1 MPSRCCVPGC
11 KNNYNSSKKEQGNVS
26 VFTFPKDIERRNQWL
41 KCIHREDF
49 IPSDHSVVCIDHFEE
64 KFIVR
69 KDTATRPDGSV
80 LTVDRKR
87 LKLSPDAFPTRF
99 PNQPKYLS
107 VELPPKRRDPAER
120 AAAIEM
126 LEQQKKMQKEE
137 LNEAKDIIGNYLDIV
152 NKKETIL
159 TMPCER
165 DGHWESVVKKVCA
178 IFANILLN
186 NYSKVK
192 NDVFSERNNKN
203 KDDSVK
209 SNKKRKTDKLSST

>member
-26 VFTFPKDIERRNQWL
+26 VFTFPKDIERRNQGL

-107 VELPPKRRDPAER
+107 VELPPKRRDMAER

-152 NKKETIL
+152 NKKETSKYFDRNL
-159 TMPCER
+159 LSCVYEYK
-165 DGHWESVVKKVCA
+165 DHNSVYL
-178 IFANILLN
+178 F
-186 NYSKVK
+186 
-192 NDVFSERNNKN
+192 
-203 KDDSVK
+203 
-209 SNKKRKTDKLSST
+209 